1 MAGSALVEVLVFND
15 VGVVVIQ
22 KMKWVA
28 TRRIVE
34 IKTMVEIKNSCSQPR
49 LDLAGSCAPVF
60 ESGDDTYMKRAAI
73 NCRCLGSSWKNHQFC
88 EDRLGIEVGHV
99 VSFWTGC
106 VEF

>member
-1 MAGSALVEVLVFND
+1 MASSALVEVLVFND

-28 TRRIVE
+28 TRCLVE
-34 IKTMVEIKNSCSQPR
+34 IKTMVEIKDSCSQPR

-73 NCRCLGSSWKNHQFC
+73 YFCSLGSSWKNYQFC
-88 EDRLGIEVGHV
+88 
-99 VSFWTGC
+99 
-106 VEF
+106 